1 MAVGSTVTVLIGNT
15 KMEKIYKIKFDIP
28 EHEIQAEIKK
38 QMEKSISDKIGRTIS
53 NLFTEPMLRQTGL
66 DKGGFGT
73 QLISEMSETALLS
86 EKTQQRI
93 QNGIEKYLETHLDEA
108 IQQAM
113 QRRINHEVGK
123 VVFMMKL
130 KDLITREQ
138 IENIAKNKS

>member
-1 MAVGSTVTVLIGNT
+1 
-15 KMEKIYKIKFDIP
+15 MEKTMQIKFDIP
-28 EHEIQAEIKK
+28 EHQVQEEIKK

-93 QNGIEKYLETHLDEA
+93 QNGIDKYLETHLDEA